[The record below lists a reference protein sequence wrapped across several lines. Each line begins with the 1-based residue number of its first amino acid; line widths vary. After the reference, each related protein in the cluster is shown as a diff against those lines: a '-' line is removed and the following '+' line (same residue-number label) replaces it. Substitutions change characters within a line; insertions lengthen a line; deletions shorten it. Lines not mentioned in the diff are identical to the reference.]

1 MKESWRYKKVKCY
14 KCGQIGHPSF
24 VCYKEEKRCQDE
36 EGKQEHVVYY
46 CLEQVDEE
54 KQEVLEAIQDTYYW

>member
-1 MKESWRYKKVKCY
+1 MKESWRYKKVKRY

-24 VCYKEEKRCQDE
+24 VCYKEEKRRCQDE

-54 KQEVLEAIQDTYYW
+54 KQEVLE